1 MPRVR
6 GSGGGEYAEALRTQ
20 RELERQEV
28 EEVEQERAARARE
41 VLARVLTEHG
51 DALCARAIGLAAEAG
66 ETITRLDVEGARPYL
81 VACVTN
87 LSPEEFARGLPTEWL
102 AAMLARGAA
111 GARRW
116 REGKQRRGRTKPRQR
131 VT

>member
-20 RELERQEV
+20 RELERQEA
-28 EEVEQERAARARE
+28 EEVEQERAAGARE

-51 DALCARAIGLAAEAG
+51 DTLSERAIALAAEAG
-66 ETITRLDVEGARPYL
+66 EVITRLDVEAARPYL
-81 VACVTN
+81 VACVCN
-87 LSPEEFARGLPTEWL
+87 LSPEEFSQGLSTEWL
-102 AAMLARGAA
+102 AAMLGRGAA

-116 REGKQRRGRTKPRQR
+116 REGKQRRGRSKARQR
-131 VT
+131 VA